1 MTFFFISLSIIITA
15 QISYVIAFSS
25 RYWKSLDTCEKIA
38 MTLMILPMSPFMSI
52 AIYIAEKKNIF
63 GTAYNENNGMNLTK
77 SPLRKWMD
85 KKLRSHLG
93 FILEATI
100 EAFPQSIL
108 QMCAIVYYEEYTN
121 YVAILSILISMWSVC
136 SKSFV
141 FAAGTSLDRYSIIF
155 NWLCVVCS
163 YVTLYAIRQF
173 DPQHCA
179 QIIDFFGLFFII
191 SWVFRNEL
199 MFSMFYYQ
207 VTIGI
212 LPLISWLT
220 FCFWIFCLRESFKQ
234 LMGPEWENYC
244 CCCCICCG
252 LCVLVPISVF
262 VGITCIF
269 STMLLQIFH

>member
-1 MTFFFISLSIIITA
+1 MAFGCVAKLKKHGNALYDYFAIFISLLDLVTDILICVEFYQLERMTFFYISLSIIITA
-15 QISYVIAFSS
+15 QVSYIIAFSS

-38 MTLMILPMSPFMSI
+38 MTLMILPMAPFMSI

-121 YVAILSILISMWSVC
+121 YIAILSILISMWSVC

-163 YVTLYAIRQF
+163 YV
-173 DPQHCA
+173 
-179 QIIDFFGLFFII
+179 FIQQ
-191 SWVFRNEL
+191 S
-199 MFSMFYYQ
+199 FSS
-207 VTIGI
+207 I
-212 LPLISWLT
+212 LCT
-220 FCFWIFCLRESFKQ
+220 D
-234 LMGPEWENYC
+234 
-244 CCCCICCG
+244 
-252 LCVLVPISVF
+252 
-262 VGITCIF
+262 
-269 STMLLQIFH
+269 H